1 MNNCLLIKRREVET
15 KCQLEQLRNEM
26 AANRSLKEES
36 ESTVEQLK
44 ETIHQK
50 DASVREIEDE
60 LKCKSDLLNIR
71 EQDLERK
78 EAEVSSLAEKLKKT
92 EELFEEKVRKLQTK
106 HSEAKSKEESEGERW
121 DF

>member
-1 MNNCLLIKRREVET
+1 MHASLHFVMSDTDHLMNNCLLIKRREVET

-60 LKCKSDLLNIR
+60 LKVQYVRSGKRLGTLQLYLLKR
-71 EQDLERK
+71 PMRD
-78 EAEVSSLAEKLKKT
+78 SST
-92 EELFEEKVRKLQTK
+92 
-106 HSEAKSKEESEGERW
+106 
-121 DF
+121 